1 MVKVIQLVSQLS
13 SLSLINQKF
22 LLFNLLLLCLEIMR
36 PNNGDVLT
44 AEQIAEFQEAFCLFD
59 MDGDGKVFFSSTLS
73 QYSFFSFSFSSSYT
87 SFFSQLPITQLSA
100 RAVSEVFFSILIS
113 DMGSIHEWLWR
124 QTKINKKGIHLA
136 VR

>member
-1 MVKVIQLVSQLS
+1 
-13 SLSLINQKF
+13 
-22 LLFNLLLLCLEIMR
+22 MR

-59 MDGDGKVFFSSTLS
+59 MDGDGK
-73 QYSFFSFSFSSSYT
+73 
-87 SFFSQLPITQLSA
+87 LSA

-124 QTKINKKGIHLA
+124 
-136 VR
+136 